1 VTDRRDHVSTGD
13 ALVSSG
19 GRRIGRGRPLLELRA
34 ATAERLRTRH
44 EEICEAVIHRA
55 FSVAPPSG
63 KEAPGYVEALRGAI
77 PAAVDHAFHA
87 IEVGEERIGP
97 TPVAIFVQAAASARS
112 NVGLEVVMRRYAAG
126 YSTISD
132 FLHQEVRALGKGAEQ
147 GYPALQRDLTALF
160 DRFVVEVSE
169 TYRREQG
176 HAVPSPRQRRL
187 ERIRRLL
194 AGDLVDPG
202 GLDYP
207 IEGSHLAVI
216 VSGPDPEDAAGALA
230 RRLDR
235 RLLVGES
242 SIGRCAAWLGAAEP
256 PELEEVEDAA
266 RIVIADG
273 PRRLTLGEPGA
284 GLAGWRRSRR
294 QAEAA
299 YLVAGRSQAD
309 VVHYRD
315 VALVAAAL
323 RDPDLNHFLVE
334 AYLKPLELER
344 YGGEVLRKTLRAYF
358 AATRNVSSTAAA
370 LGVSRKT
377 VDNRIRMIESHLGC
391 LVSTCAAELEVG
403 LSIDELTD
411 PV

>member
-1 VTDRRDHVSTGD
+1 VTPVERRFAD
-13 ALVSSG
+13 G
-19 GRRIGRGRPLLELRA
+19 GRSLAELRT
-34 ATAERLRTRH
+34 ATAERLRNRR

-77 PAAVDHAFHA
+77 PSAVDHAFHA

-97 TPVAIFVQAAASARS
+97 TPAAIFIQAATSARS

-132 FLHQEVRALGKGAEQ
+132 FLHQEVGGLGKGAEQ
-147 GYPALQRDLTALF
+147 AYPLLQRDLTALF

-176 HAVPSPRQRRL
+176 YAVPSPRQRRL

-207 IEGSHLAVI
+207 MEGFHLALI
-216 VSGPDPEDAAGALA
+216 VSGPDPEEAAVALA

-235 RLLVGES
+235 QLLVGES
-242 SIGRCAAWLGAAEP
+242 SIGRCAAWMGGGEP
-256 PELEEVEDAA
+256 FLLEAVEDGAQGL
-266 RIVIADG
+266 IAEG
-273 PRRLTLGEPGA
+273 PRRLTLGEAGE

-299 YLVAGRSQAD
+299 YLVTERSQEGI
-309 VVHYRD
+309 VWYRD
-315 VALVAAAL
+315 VAILAAAL
-323 RDPDLNHFLVE
+323 RDPDLSYFLYETYVE
-334 AYLKPLELER
+334 PLSDDRSPLMETMLAVLEMN
-344 YGGEVLRKTLRAYF
+344 G
-358 AATRNVSSTAAA
+358 NVSSAAAA
-370 LGVSRKT
+370 LGIARQTVASR
-377 VDNRIRMIESHLGC
+377 VRVVEERLGRPFG
-391 LVSTCAAELEVG
+391 SCAAQLETA
-403 LSIDELTD
+403 LRLATL
-411 PV
+411 